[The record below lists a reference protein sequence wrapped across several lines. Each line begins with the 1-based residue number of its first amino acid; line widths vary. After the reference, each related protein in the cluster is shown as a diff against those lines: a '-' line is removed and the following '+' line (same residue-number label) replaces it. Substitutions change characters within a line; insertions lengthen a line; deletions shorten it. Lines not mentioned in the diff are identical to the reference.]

1 MKRNKFIMG
10 ITVVVM
16 IASLIMPGLV
26 LCLLEDHHIKY
37 GYDVSPYRFDP
48 DHINKESILIK
59 TIYSKYNDEK
69 YTISTRDTFEYAQPY
84 IEIDGTIY
92 RNEPLIRLKE
102 LEAIGL
108 IQNAFFKYV
117 ETNQN
122 MISRVNEFRNENM
135 HYEKIRISLPDD
147 HYENAF
153 MAFEI
158 EKSTDK
164 IISLKMPK
172 KYVTCTR
179 DVMDK
184 YIQYLGLT
192 QNDWVYE
199 NRSVHSSEN
208 GLEIKTEEIHHMMSI
223 TIVPYNEK

>member
-1 MKRNKFIMG
+1 
-10 ITVVVM
+10 
-16 IASLIMPGLV
+16 
-26 LCLLEDHHIKY
+26 
-37 GYDVSPYRFDP
+37 
-48 DHINKESILIK
+48 
-59 TIYSKYNDEK
+59 
-69 YTISTRDTFEYAQPY
+69 
-84 IEIDGTIY
+84 
-92 RNEPLIRLKE
+92 
-102 LEAIGL
+102 
-108 IQNAFFKYV
+108 
-117 ETNQN
+117 
-122 MISRVNEFRNENM
+122 
-135 HYEKIRISLPDD
+135 
-147 HYENAF
+147 